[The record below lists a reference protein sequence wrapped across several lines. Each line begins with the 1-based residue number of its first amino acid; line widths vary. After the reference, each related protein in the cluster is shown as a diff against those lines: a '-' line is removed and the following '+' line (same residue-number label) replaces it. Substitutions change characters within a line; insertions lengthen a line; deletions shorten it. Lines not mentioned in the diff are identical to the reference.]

1 MKQSTIIFLILFSL
15 LITLFTSR
23 VDAQSD
29 TYSEILRGKN
39 DHSRLD
45 KFQNTYK
52 RSLLASTSATY
63 NLAITDYEE
72 GGDSGP
78 AACDG
83 NYHSNDLPIVSL
95 PPNLYNDGQNCFK
108 YIVIYYQQINQVA
121 IVMDESDADNTIVAS
136 EAVWRAFGIPE
147 SEWGDLDVTWSWPA

>member
-15 LITLFTSR
+15 LIITLFTSR
-23 VDAQSD
+23 VDAQSN

-45 KFQNTYK
+45 KFHNTYK
-52 RSLLASTSATY
+52 RSLLASTSAT
-63 NLAITDYEE
+63 LAITDYEQ

-95 PPNLYNDGQNCFK
+95 PPNWYNDGQNCFK
-108 YIVIYYQQINQVA
+108 NIIIYYQQISQGA
-121 IVMDESDADNTIVAS
+121 IVIDESDADNTIVAS
-136 EAVWRAFGIPE
+136 EAIWRAFGIPE
-147 SEWGDLDVTWSWPA
+147 SEWGDLDVTWTMPA